1 MKARGVDDVMGF
13 PFLTRPPRESLEKAL
28 LQLLSID
35 ALEESGKIS
44 SIGLHI
50 AKLPLTPTLGRVLLA
65 ASEHGEGC
73 LLDVID
79 IISCLSVEN
88 IFLNTTSEE
97 KKEEAEK
104 ARRDLYRREGDH
116 LTMLAT
122 VQAYA
127 AENTDRK
134 AWAERH
140 MVSHRAM
147 QSVMVC
153 CHYSP
158 PLFTSV

>member
-1 MKARGVDDVMGF
+1 M
-13 PFLTRPPRESLEKAL
+13 S
-28 LQLLSID
+28 
-35 ALEESGKIS
+35 
-44 SIGLHI
+44 
-50 AKLPLTPTLGRVLLA
+50 
-65 ASEHGEGC
+65 
-73 LLDVID
+73 LDVID

-104 ARRDLYRREGDH
+104 ARRDLYQREGDH

-153 CHYSP
+153 CHYSSP
-158 PLFTSV
+158 SNAL